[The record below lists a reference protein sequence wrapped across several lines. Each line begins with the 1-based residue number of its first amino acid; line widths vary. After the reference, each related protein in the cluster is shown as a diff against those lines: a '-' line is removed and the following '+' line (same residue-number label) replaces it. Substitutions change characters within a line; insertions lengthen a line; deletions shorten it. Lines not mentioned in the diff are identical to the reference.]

1 MFSECRRFFVSF
13 LVVELKYFIAII
25 KIKNENYFD
34 RQGDWMMSGV
44 KRRKRRRSGRLIKIV
59 FGCIGLLILAMASAY
74 LLKSAAGY
82 SGEWNLILVNKKH
95 KIPYN
100 YSVDLIEL
108 SNGKKVDA
116 RIYPD
121 LQAMFD
127 DARAAGL
134 QLFVRDGYRTR
145 KEQQAIMDD
154 KIAAYVNEGY
164 SKKEAKRLAKTYVA
178 EPGTSEHELGLSVD
192 INAESSGVSQDA
204 VYEWLDENAYKYG
217 FIKRYPA
224 DKTDIT
230 GIDNEPWHY
239 RYVGYEAA
247 KEMKEQNLCLEE
259 YLQKK

>member
-1 MFSECRRFFVSF
+1 MAGGSKGRR
-13 LVVELKYFIAII
+13 
-25 KIKNENYFD
+25 
-34 RQGDWMMSGV
+34 
-44 KRRKRRRSGRLIKIV
+44 RRKGRFLKFV
-59 FGCIGLLILAMASAY
+59 MAGVLLVMVVLTAVY
-74 LLKSAAGY
+74 LLKNVVGY
-82 SGEWNLILVNKKH
+82 SGEWNLILVNKNH

-100 YSVDLIEL
+100 YSLELIEL
-108 SNGKKVDA
+108 SNGEKVDA

-121 LQAMFD
+121 LQKMFD

-134 QLFVRDGYRTR
+134 QLFVRDGYRTGD
-145 KEQQAIMDD
+145 EQKAIMND
-154 KIAAYVNEGY
+154 KIAAYETEGY
-164 SKKEAKRLAKTYVA
+164 SKKEAKALAKNYVA

-192 INAESSGVSQDA
+192 INSESSGASQDA

-259 YLQKK
+259 YLKKGKSSEN

>member
-1 MFSECRRFFVSF
+1 MTEEAFVMAGGS
-13 LVVELKYFIAII
+13 K
-25 KIKNENYFD
+25 
-34 RQGDWMMSGV
+34 G
-44 KRRKRRRSGRLIKIV
+44 RRRRR
-59 FGCIGLLILAMASAY
+59 GCFLKFVMAGVLLVMVALTAVH
-74 LLKSAAGY
+74 LLKNVVGY
-82 SGEWNLILVNKKH
+82 SGEWNLILVNKNH

-100 YSVDLIEL
+100 YSPELIEL
-108 SNGKKVDA
+108 SNGEKVDA

-121 LQAMFD
+121 LQKMFD

-134 QLFVRDGYRTR
+134 QLFVRDGYRTGD
-145 KEQQAIMDD
+145 EQKAIMND
-154 KIAAYVNEGY
+154 KIAAYETEGY
-164 SKKEAKRLAKTYVA
+164 SKKEAKALAKIYVA

-192 INAESSGVSQDA
+192 INAESSGASQDA

-259 YLQKK
+259 YLKKGKSSED

>member
-1 MFSECRRFFVSF
+1 MAGGSKGRR
-13 LVVELKYFIAII
+13 
-25 KIKNENYFD
+25 
-34 RQGDWMMSGV
+34 
-44 KRRKRRRSGRLIKIV
+44 RRKGRFLKFV
-59 FGCIGLLILAMASAY
+59 MAGVLLVMVVLTAVH
-74 LLKSAAGY
+74 LLKNVVGY
-82 SGEWNLILVNKKH
+82 SGEWNLILVNKNH

-100 YSVDLIEL
+100 YSPELIEL
-108 SNGKKVDA
+108 SNGEKVDA

-121 LQAMFD
+121 LQKMFD

-145 KEQQAIMDD
+145 DEQKAIMND
-154 KIAAYVNEGY
+154 KIAAYETEGY
-164 SKKEAKRLAKTYVA
+164 SKKEAKALAKTYVA

-192 INAESSGVSQDA
+192 INSESSGASQDA

-259 YLQKK
+259 YLKKGKSSEN

>member
-1 MFSECRRFFVSF
+1 MAGGSKGRR
-13 LVVELKYFIAII
+13 
-25 KIKNENYFD
+25 
-34 RQGDWMMSGV
+34 
-44 KRRKRRRSGRLIKIV
+44 RRKGRFLKFV
-59 FGCIGLLILAMASAY
+59 MAGVLLVMVVLTAVY
-74 LLKSAAGY
+74 LLKNVVGY
-82 SGEWNLILVNKKH
+82 SGEWNLILVNKNH

-100 YSVDLIEL
+100 YSLELIEL
-108 SNGKKVDA
+108 SNGEKVDA

-121 LQAMFD
+121 LQKMFD

-134 QLFVRDGYRTR
+134 QLFVRDGYRTGD
-145 KEQQAIMDD
+145 EQKAIMND
-154 KIAAYVNEGY
+154 KIAAYETEGY
-164 SKKEAKRLAKTYVA
+164 SKKEAKALAKTYVA

-192 INAESSGVSQDA
+192 INSESSGASQDA

-259 YLQKK
+259 YLKKGKSSEN

>member
-1 MFSECRRFFVSF
+1 MAGGSKGRR
-13 LVVELKYFIAII
+13 
-25 KIKNENYFD
+25 
-34 RQGDWMMSGV
+34 
-44 KRRKRRRSGRLIKIV
+44 RRKGRFLKFV
-59 FGCIGLLILAMASAY
+59 MAGVLLVMVVLTAVY
-74 LLKSAAGY
+74 LLKNVVGY
-82 SGEWNLILVNKKH
+82 SGEWNLILVNKNH

-100 YSVDLIEL
+100 YSPELIEL
-108 SNGKKVDA
+108 SNGEKVDA

-121 LQAMFD
+121 LQKMFD

-145 KEQQAIMDD
+145 DEQKAIMND
-154 KIAAYVNEGY
+154 KIAAYETEGY
-164 SKKEAKRLAKTYVA
+164 SKKEAKALAKTYVA

-192 INAESSGVSQDA
+192 INAESSGASQDA

-239 RYVGYEAA
+239 RYVSYEAA

-259 YLQKK
+259 YLKKGKSSED

>member
-1 MFSECRRFFVSF
+1 MAGGSKGRR
-13 LVVELKYFIAII
+13 
-25 KIKNENYFD
+25 
-34 RQGDWMMSGV
+34 
-44 KRRKRRRSGRLIKIV
+44 RRKGRFLKFV
-59 FGCIGLLILAMASAY
+59 MAGVLLVMVVLTAVH
-74 LLKSAAGY
+74 LLKNVVGY
-82 SGEWNLILVNKKH
+82 SGEWNLILVNKNH

-100 YSVDLIEL
+100 YSPELIEL
-108 SNGKKVDA
+108 SNGEKVDA

-121 LQAMFD
+121 LQKMFD

-134 QLFVRDGYRTR
+134 QLFVRDGYRTGD
-145 KEQQAIMDD
+145 EQKAIMND
-154 KIAAYVNEGY
+154 KIAAYETEGY
-164 SKKEAKRLAKTYVA
+164 SKKEAKALAKTYVA

-192 INAESSGVSQDA
+192 INAESSGASQDA

-259 YLQKK
+259 YLKKGKSSEN

>member
-1 MFSECRRFFVSF
+1 MVIEEAFVMARGS
-13 LVVELKYFIAII
+13 K
-25 KIKNENYFD
+25 
-34 RQGDWMMSGV
+34 SGR
-44 KRRKRRRSGRLIKIV
+44 RRKSRALRFVIAGI
-59 FGCIGLLILAMASAY
+59 LLVAAALAAVH
-74 LLKSAAGY
+74 LLKNVVGY
-82 SGEWNLILVNKKH
+82 SGEWNLILVNKDH

-100 YSVDLIEL
+100 YSPELIEL
-108 SNGKKVDA
+108 SNGEKVDA
-116 RIYPD
+116 RIYPE
-121 LQAMFD
+121 LQEMFD

-145 KEQQAIMDD
+145 DEQKAIMKE
-154 KIAAYVNEGY
+154 KIAAYEDEGY
-164 SKKEAKRLAKTYVA
+164 SKSEAKRLAKTYVA

-192 INAESSGVSQDA
+192 INAESAGASQDA
-204 VYEWLDENAYKYG
+204 VYEWLDENAYRYG

-259 YLQKK
+259 YLQK

>member
-1 MFSECRRFFVSF
+1 MAGGS
-13 LVVELKYFIAII
+13 K
-25 KIKNENYFD
+25 
-34 RQGDWMMSGV
+34 G
-44 KRRKRRRSGRLIKIV
+44 RRRRR
-59 FGCIGLLILAMASAY
+59 GCFLKFVMAGVLLVMVALTAVH
-74 LLKSAAGY
+74 LLKNVVGY
-82 SGEWNLILVNKKH
+82 SGEWNLILVNKNH

-100 YSVDLIEL
+100 YSPKLIEL
-108 SNGKKVDA
+108 SNGEKVDA

-121 LQAMFD
+121 LQKMFD

-134 QLFVRDGYRTR
+134 QLFVRDGYRTGD
-145 KEQQAIMDD
+145 EQKAIMND
-154 KIAAYVNEGY
+154 KIAAYETEGY
-164 SKKEAKRLAKTYVA
+164 SKKEAKALAKTYVA

-192 INAESSGVSQDA
+192 INAESSGASQDA

-259 YLQKK
+259 YLKKGKSSED

>member
-1 MFSECRRFFVSF
+1 MAGGS
-13 LVVELKYFIAII
+13 K
-25 KIKNENYFD
+25 
-34 RQGDWMMSGV
+34 G
-44 KRRKRRRSGRLIKIV
+44 RRRRRGWFLKFV
-59 FGCIGLLILAMASAY
+59 MAGVLLVMVALTAVH
-74 LLKSAAGY
+74 LLKNVVGY
-82 SGEWNLILVNKKH
+82 SGEWNLILVNKNH

-100 YSVDLIEL
+100 YSPELIEL
-108 SNGKKVDA
+108 SNGEKVDA

-121 LQAMFD
+121 LQKMFD

-134 QLFVRDGYRTR
+134 QLFVRDGYRTGD
-145 KEQQAIMDD
+145 EQKAIMND
-154 KIAAYVNEGY
+154 KIAAYETEGY
-164 SKKEAKRLAKTYVA
+164 SKKEAKALAKTYVA

-192 INAESSGVSQDA
+192 INSESSGASQDA

-259 YLQKK
+259 YLKKGKSSED

>member
-1 MFSECRRFFVSF
+1 MAGGSKGRR
-13 LVVELKYFIAII
+13 
-25 KIKNENYFD
+25 
-34 RQGDWMMSGV
+34 
-44 KRRKRRRSGRLIKIV
+44 RRKGRFLKFV
-59 FGCIGLLILAMASAY
+59 MAGVLLVMVVLTAVY
-74 LLKSAAGY
+74 LLKNVVGY
-82 SGEWNLILVNKKH
+82 SGEWNLILVNKNH

-100 YSVDLIEL
+100 YSPELIEL
-108 SNGKKVDA
+108 SNGEKVDA

-121 LQAMFD
+121 LQKMFD

-134 QLFVRDGYRTR
+134 QLFVRDGYRTGD
-145 KEQQAIMDD
+145 EQKAIMND
-154 KIAAYVNEGY
+154 KIA
-164 SKKEAKRLAKTYVA
+164 TYVA

-192 INAESSGVSQDA
+192 INSESSGASQDA

-259 YLQKK
+259 YLKKGKSSED

>member
-1 MFSECRRFFVSF
+1 MAGGSKGRR
-13 LVVELKYFIAII
+13 
-25 KIKNENYFD
+25 
-34 RQGDWMMSGV
+34 
-44 KRRKRRRSGRLIKIV
+44 RRKGRFLKFV
-59 FGCIGLLILAMASAY
+59 MAGVLLVMVVLTAVY
-74 LLKSAAGY
+74 LLKNVVGY
-82 SGEWNLILVNKKH
+82 SGEWNLILVNKNH

-100 YSVDLIEL
+100 YSPELIEL
-108 SNGKKVDA
+108 SNGEKVDT

-121 LQAMFD
+121 LQKMFD

-134 QLFVRDGYRTR
+134 QLFVRDGYRTGD
-145 KEQQAIMDD
+145 EQKAIMND
-154 KIAAYVNEGY
+154 KIAAYETEGY
-164 SKKEAKRLAKTYVA
+164 SKKEAKALAKTYVA

-192 INAESSGVSQDA
+192 INSESSGASQDA

-259 YLQKK
+259 YLKKGKSSED

>member
-1 MFSECRRFFVSF
+1 MAGGS
-13 LVVELKYFIAII
+13 K
-25 KIKNENYFD
+25 
-34 RQGDWMMSGV
+34 G
-44 KRRKRRRSGRLIKIV
+44 RRRRR
-59 FGCIGLLILAMASAY
+59 GCFLKFVMAGVLLVMVALTAVH
-74 LLKSAAGY
+74 LLKNVVGY
-82 SGEWNLILVNKKH
+82 SGEWNLILVNKNH

-100 YSVDLIEL
+100 YSPELIEL
-108 SNGKKVDA
+108 SNGEKVDA

-121 LQAMFD
+121 LQKMFD

-145 KEQQAIMDD
+145 DEQKAIMND
-154 KIAAYVNEGY
+154 KIAAYETEGY
-164 SKKEAKRLAKTYVA
+164 SKKEAKALAKTYVA

-192 INAESSGVSQDA
+192 INAESSGASQDA

-259 YLQKK
+259 YLKKGKSSED

>member
-1 MFSECRRFFVSF
+1 MTEEAFVMAGGS
-13 LVVELKYFIAII
+13 K
-25 KIKNENYFD
+25 
-34 RQGDWMMSGV
+34 G
-44 KRRKRRRSGRLIKIV
+44 RRRRR
-59 FGCIGLLILAMASAY
+59 GCFLKFVMAGVLLVMVALTAVH
-74 LLKSAAGY
+74 LLKNVVGY
-82 SGEWNLILVNKKH
+82 SGEWNLILVNKNH

-100 YSVDLIEL
+100 YSPELIEL
-108 SNGKKVDA
+108 SNGEKVDA

-121 LQAMFD
+121 LQKMFD

-134 QLFVRDGYRTR
+134 QLFVRDGYRTGD
-145 KEQQAIMDD
+145 EQKAIMND
-154 KIAAYVNEGY
+154 KIAAYETEGY
-164 SKKEAKRLAKTYVA
+164 SKKEAKALAKTYVA

-192 INAESSGVSQDA
+192 IKAESSGASQDA

-247 KEMKEQNLCLEE
+247 IEMKEQNLCLEE
-259 YLQKK
+259 YLKKGKSSED

>member
-1 MFSECRRFFVSF
+1 MAGGSKGRR
-13 LVVELKYFIAII
+13 
-25 KIKNENYFD
+25 
-34 RQGDWMMSGV
+34 
-44 KRRKRRRSGRLIKIV
+44 RRKGRFLKFV
-59 FGCIGLLILAMASAY
+59 MAGVLLVMVGLTAVH
-74 LLKSAAGY
+74 LLKNVVGY
-82 SGEWNLILVNKKH
+82 SGEWNLILVNKNH

-100 YSVDLIEL
+100 YSPELIEL
-108 SNGKKVDA
+108 SNGEKVDA

-121 LQAMFD
+121 LQKMFD

-134 QLFVRDGYRTR
+134 QLFVRDGYRTGD
-145 KEQQAIMDD
+145 EQKAIMND
-154 KIAAYVNEGY
+154 KIAAYETEGY
-164 SKKEAKRLAKTYVA
+164 SKKEAKALAKTYVA

-192 INAESSGVSQDA
+192 INAESSGASQDA

-259 YLQKK
+259 YLKKGKSSED

>member
-1 MFSECRRFFVSF
+1 M
-13 LVVELKYFIAII
+13 A
-25 KIKNENYFD
+25 
-34 RQGDWMMSGV
+34 V
-44 KRRKRRRSGRLIKIV
+44 KGRGKRRRGGGVLKIM
-59 FGCIGLLILAMASAY
+59 FGCIVLLLLAAVSAY
-74 LLKSAAGY
+74 ALKMVSGY
-82 SGEWNLILVNKKH
+82 SGEWNLILVNKNH
-95 KIPYN
+95 KIPFN

-121 LQAMFD
+121 LKAMFD

-145 KEQQAIMDD
+145 DEQKAIMND
-154 KIAAYVNEGY
+154 KIAAYEADGY
-164 SKKEAKRLAKTYVA
+164 SKKEAKALAKTYVA

-192 INAESSGVSQDA
+192 INAESSGASQDA
-204 VYEWLDENAYKYG
+204 VYQWLDENAYKYG

-259 YLQKK
+259 YLQQR

>member
-1 MFSECRRFFVSF
+1 MAGGSKGRR
-13 LVVELKYFIAII
+13 
-25 KIKNENYFD
+25 
-34 RQGDWMMSGV
+34 
-44 KRRKRRRSGRLIKIV
+44 RRKGRFLKFV
-59 FGCIGLLILAMASAY
+59 MAGVLLVMVVLTAVY
-74 LLKSAAGY
+74 LLKNVVGY
-82 SGEWNLILVNKKH
+82 SGEWNLILVNKNH

-100 YSVDLIEL
+100 YSPELIEL
-108 SNGKKVDA
+108 SNGEKVDA

-121 LQAMFD
+121 LQQLFD

-134 QLFVRDGYRTR
+134 QLFVRDGYRTGD
-145 KEQQAIMDD
+145 EQKAIMND
-154 KIAAYVNEGY
+154 KIAAYETEGY
-164 SKKEAKRLAKTYVA
+164 SKKEAKALAKTYVA

-192 INAESSGVSQDA
+192 INSESSGASQDA

-259 YLQKK
+259 YLKKGKSSEN

>member
-1 MFSECRRFFVSF
+1 MAGGS
-13 LVVELKYFIAII
+13 K
-25 KIKNENYFD
+25 
-34 RQGDWMMSGV
+34 G
-44 KRRKRRRSGRLIKIV
+44 RRRRR
-59 FGCIGLLILAMASAY
+59 GCFLKFVMAGVLLVMVALTAVH
-74 LLKSAAGY
+74 LLKNVVGY
-82 SGEWNLILVNKKH
+82 SGEWNLILVNKNH

-100 YSVDLIEL
+100 YSPELIEL
-108 SNGKKVDA
+108 SNGEKVDA
-116 RIYPD
+116 GIYPD
-121 LQAMFD
+121 LQKMFD

-145 KEQQAIMDD
+145 DEQKAIMND
-154 KIAAYVNEGY
+154 KIAAYETEGY
-164 SKKEAKRLAKTYVA
+164 SKKEAKALAKTYVA

-192 INAESSGVSQDA
+192 INAESSGASQDA

-239 RYVGYEAA
+239 RYVSYEAA

-259 YLQKK
+259 YLKKGKSSED

>member
-1 MFSECRRFFVSF
+1 MTEEAFVMAGGS
-13 LVVELKYFIAII
+13 K
-25 KIKNENYFD
+25 
-34 RQGDWMMSGV
+34 G
-44 KRRKRRRSGRLIKIV
+44 RRRRR
-59 FGCIGLLILAMASAY
+59 GCFLKFVMAGVLLVMVALTAVH
-74 LLKSAAGY
+74 LLKNVVGY
-82 SGEWNLILVNKKH
+82 SGEWNLILVNKNH

-100 YSVDLIEL
+100 YSPELIEL
-108 SNGKKVDA
+108 SNGEKVDA

-121 LQAMFD
+121 LQKMFD

-134 QLFVRDGYRTR
+134 QLFVRDGYRTGD
-145 KEQQAIMDD
+145 EQKAIMND
-154 KIAAYVNEGY
+154 KIAAYETEGY
-164 SKKEAKRLAKTYVA
+164 SKKEAKALAKTYVA

-192 INAESSGVSQDA
+192 INAESSAASQDA

-259 YLQKK
+259 YLKKRKSSED